1 MRHIE
6 VTHVSPLSFK
16 CHTCSKGFNQKDNMD
31 LHVRT
36 VHRLS
41 DEGKSGNPSRTANA
55 ESPGSYD
62 HVYHI
67 AGLALLYLTLFCFV
81 FLVN

>member
-1 MRHIE
+1 
-6 VTHVSPLSFK
+6 
-16 CHTCSKGFNQKDNMD
+16 MD